1 MVGQIKR
8 KNCLKI
14 ALYVVIIALVGIFV
28 FYQFYPTPSKTVR
41 QFFTYLMREE
51 YEKAYNLI
59 DGSYKEKRGSLEKF
73 SSEYRQA
80 VEGGTRT
87 KGVKITG
94 VEKTGEPN
102 KVIVDVTVRALYFGD
117 LIDTNGR
124 YLVEKIQGK
133 GWRIVD
139 NVSLKQDK

>member
-8 KNCLKI
+8 KNYLKI
-14 ALYVVIIALVGIFV
+14 AFYIVVAVLVGIFIC
-28 FYQFYPTPSKTVR
+28 YQFYPTPSKTVR

-80 VEGGTRT
+80 VESGTRT
-87 KGVKITG
+87 KGVRITG
-94 VEKTGEPN
+94 IEKTGEPN

-124 YLVEKIQGK
+124 YLVEKIRGK
-133 GWRIVD
+133 GWRIID
-139 NVSLKQDK
+139 NVSLTQNK

>member
-8 KNCLKI
+8 KNHLKI
-14 ALYVVIIALVGIFV
+14 AFYIVVAVLVGIFIC
-28 FYQFYPTPSKTVR
+28 YQFYPTPSKTVR

-80 VEGGTRT
+80 VESGTRT
-87 KGVKITG
+87 KGVRITG
-94 VEKTGEPN
+94 IEKTGEPN

-124 YLVEKIQGK
+124 YLVEKIRGK
-133 GWRIVD
+133 GWRIID
-139 NVSLKQDK
+139 NVSLTQNK

>member
-8 KNCLKI
+8 KNRLKI
-14 ALYVVIIALVGIFV
+14 VLYVVIIVFVGIFI

-41 QFFTYLMREE
+41 QFFTYLMQEE

-73 SSEYRQA
+73 SSEYQQA

-94 VEKTGEPN
+94 VEKLE
-102 KVIVDVTVRALYFGD
+102 
-117 LIDTNGR
+117 
-124 YLVEKIQGK
+124 IQIK
-133 GWRIVD
+133 
-139 NVSLKQDK
+139 